1 MIMACLAAITIVIK
15 AERNDWGS
23 PKGMA
28 VIVVKRM
35 KQYSVGAEQ
44 HEGRDC
50 TKFCVDG
57 LCRRRCIFRTKGKPP
72 YQRRLLQN

>member
-15 AERNDWGS
+15 AERNDGGGS

-35 KQYSVGAEQ
+35 KQYFVW
-44 HEGRDC
+44 GRSNM
-50 TKFCVDG
+50 
-57 LCRRRCIFRTKGKPP
+57 KGVTAL
-72 YQRRLLQN
+72 YFG